1 MRVERRGNVVRS
13 WADDVELA
21 TMNDASPLEGRG
33 HDHFAFNDWE
43 VELWLDNLR
52 ITPL

>member
-1 MRVERRGNVVRS
+1 M
-13 WADDVELA
+13 DDP
-21 TMNDASPLEGRG
+21 NPLEGRG

-43 VELWLDNLR
+43 ANLSFDNLR